1 MLTYIF
7 IEYKLEKLFMHIENY
22 FEYILNDS
30 SYEDRN
36 QYVGR
41 KLWHEKQNLFDKND
55 LVNVYNKMHANFRI
69 RRECLFLFFNQIDLI
84 LVINKLNIINMKSV
98 R

>member
-22 FEYILNDS
+22 FEYILSDS

-36 QYVGR
+36 IGR
-41 KLWHEKQNLFDKND
+41 KLWREEQNLFNKND
-55 LVNVYNKMHANFRI
+55 LINPYNKMHANFRI
-69 RRECLFLFFNQIDLI
+69 QHGCLCLFF
-84 LVINKLNIINMKSV
+84 
-98 R
+98 